1 MKSAK
6 KQLKKKIKSILKCVA
21 DKLPE
26 TEIEGITNKVGR
38 YARRHTANTN

>member
-6 KQLKKKIKSILKCVA
+6 EQLKKKIKRISKCVA

-26 TEIEGITNKVGR
+26 TEIEGITNKVGKIR
-38 YARRHTANTN
+38 KTAHS